1 MRCGVATIV
10 VAAAAAA
17 WFSQPRRADELLLL
31 LRNASADFSLPS
43 SASAAVAL
51 LPNASAAVA
60 LLRPNASAAFS
71 FASSASATLGLPS
84 DASAAFKRLS
94 DASATLGLPSNAS
107 AAFKRLSEALVAL
120 GLPLDASAAFGLP
133 LDASVDEAPAA
144 PPPDASVDEAPP
156 PAPSP
161 RRRLPWPFRRRRGRG
176 APPDGAP
183 DAPAPDPPAPA
194 PPPADEASD
203 ASAGAAAPPAPR
215 PSARG
220 RRWLLVAAL
229 AASAYYRS
237 LAAAVAA
244 VALYYRSLFLGG
256 FAAFFRYRSRPG
268 DDGPAGPD
276 RVELEVF
283 RSDAAARSARF
294 GADERDGVDALRRL
308 VRDVKPDPPWLAD
321 DATLV
326 RFLRARGGRRGA
338 AEALWRAHVA
348 WRASFGVDALVEGP
362 PSPELALCR
371 KWWPVGALAGRDRD
385 GAPVD
390 YHRLGAADLPG
401 LEREV
406 GRAAFLEFVAVLN
419 EECFAGFRAASTDGA
434 VHASGSVIMDM
445 DGLGLR
451 HLRAIPGALAA
462 LRLAEPN
469 YPERLKRIF
478 IVRAPPAFHA
488 VYRALR
494 PALNAG
500 SADKVRVLDDGE
512 AYDALLAHMPAATI
526 PAELGGAGDASH
538 IPRGGPVP
546 VGELAFH
553 RGFRSGAQLET
564 PLGGAGGARARDV
577 EPPPETPKKPKKPK
591 TPRARR

>member
-1 MRCGVATIV
+1 MRCGVATVV

-17 WFSQPRRADELLLL
+17 RFSQPRRADELLLL

-84 DASAAFKRLS
+84 DASTAFKRLS
-94 DASATLGLPSNAS
+94 DASATLGLPSNASAFKRLSDASATLGLPLDAS

-133 LDASVDEAPAA
+133 LDAP
-144 PPPDASVDEAPP
+144 
-156 PAPSP
+156 
-161 RRRLPWPFRRRRGRG
+161 
-176 APPDGAP
+176 
-183 DAPAPDPPAPA
+183 PA
-194 PPPADEASD
+194 PPPGGRGRPVGGRRRA
-203 ASAGAAAPPAPR
+203 AGAAPVRAAGGGSSSPRSRRRPTGRSRPP
-215 PSARG
+215 RG
-220 RRWLLVAAL
+220 RALLPV
-229 AASAYYRS
+229 
-237 LAAAVAA
+237 
-244 VALYYRSLFLGG
+244 LFLGG
-256 FAAFFRYRSRPG
+256 AGVLPLRSRPG

-308 VRDVKPDPPWLAD
+308 VRDVRPDPPWLAD

-338 AEALWRAHVA
+338 AGALRASRV
-348 WRASFGVDALVEGP
+348 ASFGAVVEGP

-390 YHRLGAADLPG
+390 YHRVGAADLPG
-401 LEREV
+401 VEREV

-445 DGLGLR
+445 DAPAATR
-451 HLRAIPGALAA
+451 DRRAGAAPQ
-462 LRLAEPN
+462 RPTTR
-469 YPERLKRIF
+469 RLKRIF

-500 SADKVRVLDDGE
+500 SGQGARARRRRAAPG
-512 AYDALLAHMPAATI
+512 AHARGHD
-526 PAELGGAGDASH
+526 PAELGGAGDASTSAG
-538 IPRGGPVP
+538 RPVP

-553 RGFRSGAQLET
+553 RGFRSARSSRR
-564 PLGGAGGARARDV
+564 PSAAPAARAASSRRRRRRRSRRSRRR
-577 EPPPETPKKPKKPK
+577 
-591 TPRARR
+591 RARC

>member
-1 MRCGVATIV
+1 MRCGVATVV

-31 LRNASADFSLPS
+31 LRNASADSLPS

-84 DASAAFKRLS
+84 DASTAFKRLS
-94 DASATLGLPSNAS
+94 DASATLGLPSNA
-107 AAFKRLSEALVAL
+107 
-120 GLPLDASAAFGLP
+120 
-133 LDASVDEAPAA
+133 
-144 PPPDASVDEAPP
+144 
-156 PAPSP
+156 
-161 RRRLPWPFRRRRGRG
+161 
-176 APPDGAP
+176 
-183 DAPAPDPPAPA
+183 
-194 PPPADEASD
+194 
-203 ASAGAAAPPAPR
+203 
-215 PSARG
+215 
-220 RRWLLVAAL
+220 
-229 AASAYYRS
+229 
-237 LAAAVAA
+237 
-244 VALYYRSLFLGG
+244 GG
-256 FAAFFRYRSRPG
+256 
-268 DDGPAGPD
+268 
-276 RVELEVF
+276 VQTV
-283 RSDAAARSARF
+283 
-294 GADERDGVDALRRL
+294 
-308 VRDVKPDPPWLAD
+308 
-321 DATLV
+321 
-326 RFLRARGGRRGA
+326 
-338 AEALWRAHVA
+338 
-348 WRASFGVDALVEGP
+348 GP

-401 LEREV
+401 VEREV

-469 YPERLKRIF
+469 YPERQRIF

-500 SADKVRVLDDGE
+500 SATSS
-512 AYDALLAHMPAATI
+512 AAPATR
-526 PAELGGAGDASH
+526 PTS
-538 IPRGGPVP
+538 RGRPVP

-564 PLGGAGGARARDV
+564 PLGGAGGARDV